1 MTASATISSVHMM
14 TRRPMRFVRDVIGS
28 CLIAPTVTHAGIV
41 GVKRYGFDMPDAL
54 ENQMLG
60 LSGDTF
66 GKGSRLPTVRDRTDK

>member
-1 MTASATISSVHMM
+1 MTASAAKSSMHMM
-14 TRRPMRFVRDVIGS
+14 VRRPMRFIRDVIGS
-28 CLIAPTVTHAGIV
+28 CLIAPTVTHAGITK
-41 GVKRYGFDMPDAL
+41 VKRYSFDMLDAL